1 MAMRLRLTEGLP
13 VLERWAASASQADK
27 NAMYK
32 ALFSVGDGTAFL
44 IYDVFPEGT
53 AKRFIFQVKEDLR
66 VKIGI
71 HNKESFDILH
81 IGAEV

>member
-44 IYDVFPEGT
+44 IYDVFPEGRS
-53 AKRFIFQVKEDLR
+53 KRFTFHVKENLR
-66 VKIGI
+66 IKIGLQS
-71 HNKESFDILH
+71 KESFGILH
-81 IGAEV
+81 IGADL